1 MCSSLLGCCWHW
13 PYSCFGLLLHAAHDT
28 EHVQHHQCQQDCQSR
43 TCPPQLCLVLRCG
56 ELSVIEYG
64 VHEPLATCRTD
75 HASPYLLSAA
85 AMDACGTAPAA
96 RRLAYLVDAY
106 TLRVIDML
114 GSRNAAAGAASGDVA
129 LATITHER
137 SIDWLV
143 RCPAWGLSLSAVCT
157 VPDQLA
163 VCVMAEF
170 VAACANASHS
180 HWAPLVA
187 LPAAHRSSTREGAT
201 CCFETSA
208 VACICATLRHRHE
221 AACWTS
227 VLMCNG
233 CLAVMLS

>member
-1 MCSSLLGCCWHW
+1 MCSSLLGCCGHW

-28 EHVQHHQCQQDCQSR
+28 EHVQHHQCQHDCQLR

-129 LATITHER
+129 LATITHDR
-137 SIDWLV
+137 RIDWLV
-143 RCPAWGLSLSAVCT
+143 RCPAWGLSKSAVCIVPYLHYDT
-157 VPDQLA
+157 VRSSLCQHLSQSLGTTGCSVYLLHTGAQHAREP
-163 VCVMAEF
+163 
-170 VAACANASHS
+170 
-180 HWAPLVA
+180 PLVSRQA
-187 LPAAHRSSTREGAT
+187 PSPVSVQPCVTDTKLPAGLLCLCAMGA
-201 CCFETSA
+201 
-208 VACICATLRHRHE
+208 
-221 AACWTS
+221 WQ
-227 VLMCNG
+227 
-233 CLAVMLS
+233 